1 MSLTREQILS
11 AKDANQQEVEV
22 KEWGGSVYLRVMSG
36 RERDSWEAEVL
47 QASEAKNFDNMRAK
61 LLARVV
67 CDEKG
72 DRLFQTSEDV
82 IALGGKSAT
91 ALQRLFVAATKL
103 NGIAQGEQDE
113 LLKN

>member
-11 AKDANQQEVEV
+11 AQDANLQEVQV
-22 KEWGGSVYLRVMSG
+22 PEWGGSVFIRVMSG
-36 RERDSWEAEVL
+36 KERDNWEAETM
-47 QASEAKNFDNMRAK
+47 QAAEAKKFENMRAK
-61 LLARVV
+61 LLSRVL

-82 IALGGKSAT
+82 TALGDKSAT
-91 ALQRLFVAATKL
+91 ALQSLFTQATKL
-103 NGIAQGEQDE
+103 NGIGQADQDE